1 MLCVAHSHTISSA
14 PSSRAYSKRMNSLGS
29 CCRLFRQALLTNNVH
44 CAAVQAQS
52 RRAFASPKAALNR
65 SRQAK
70 EAVTSDNVAE
80 NKVCRKCN
88 HGRDELF
95 KSLLVFCNARKRH
108 TCLHLACSSS
118 VSVQAKALEQVMK
131 DLNARFG
138 RGTIMQL
145 GQAEPQKL

>member
-1 MLCVAHSHTISSA
+1 MFSVAHSYTILSA
-14 PSSRAYSKRMNSLGS
+14 PSSRAYSKRMNSLSS
-29 CCRLFRQALLTNNVH
+29 CCRLFRQTLLTNNVH
-44 CAAVQAQS
+44 CAALQAQS

-88 HGRDELF
+88 HGRAELT
-95 KSLLVFCNARKRH
+95 KSLLMFLYARKRH
-108 TCLHLACSSS
+108 TCLHFVCSSLAP
-118 VSVQAKALEQVMK
+118 VQAKALEQVMK